1 MHLEEYFISIYR
13 NTLHA
18 NPDEKKKKLIK
29 KREHQAK
36 IKKKNQVSNDPGGP
50 GSRRGGLTLYP
61 LICTLCKCTPLHDY
75 ECTLVTLCTQASQ
88 HWHQMTRLPTVARRR
103 RSTS

>member
-18 NPDEKKKKLIK
+18 NPDDKKKKK
-29 KREHQAK
+29 KKKKKKNRQK
-36 IKKKNQVSNDPGGP
+36 LKKKNQVSNDPGGP

-61 LICTLCKCTPLHDY
+61 LTCTLCKCTPLHD
-75 ECTLVTLCTQASQ
+75 LNVPL
-88 HWHQMTRLPTVARRR
+88 
-103 RSTS
+103 